1 MAIYLTEDRDLEAVA
16 DAIRNKGGTSADL
29 EFPHGYI
36 DAIDAISVGLV
47 GLNYHVDDVTRTS
60 TSNAINVD
68 RQFTNFILLAFL
80 KDPPTTKP
88 SSNYALAQLF
98 VYTGGRYWAPS
109 HATFAVKQQ
118 GTSGVNITAV
128 SVNPSGLSVSATT
141 IGVTLYSAI
150 YSVTG
155 VWRIIQIELPS
166 SLGTYNFRDV
176 QDTLN
181 GAT

>member
-1 MAIYLTEDRDLEAVA
+1 MANYLAADTDLAAVA
-16 DAIRNKGGTSADL
+16 NAIRTKGGTSAQL
-29 EFPHGYI
+29 SFPQGFV
-36 DAIDAISVGLV
+36 DAIAAISG

-80 KDPPTTKP
+80 KDPPTTIP
-88 SSNYALAQLF
+88 GSNYALAQLF
-98 VYTGGRYWAPS
+98 VFTGERYWAYS
-109 HATFAVKQQ
+109 HKTFAVKQQ
-118 GTSGVNITAV
+118 GTSGVNLTAV
-128 SVNPSGLSVSATT
+128 NINPSSMSVSDTT

-166 SLGTYNFRDV
+166 SLGTYNFKDV
-176 QDTLN
+176 QDTLS
-181 GAT
+181 GVT